1 MVIYIYGSK
10 KFKKDI
16 KSILSKNNITLD
28 LQEVSTLDKLKDFI
42 KHNPLDIFLID
53 NDKIVEKSILHK
65 IKFLKPK
72 DAIEKEFLE
81 KYGVGDICFNSM
93 NGFVQYL
100 LTRINS
106 DLVCKIKDDNEIKN
120 TEENEEFEFNE
131 SIQDQVE
138 QSKEEE
144 ENQQVEQRDVANI
157 ICIDD
162 IFETEM
168 QEAIEELK

>member
-1 MVIYIYGSK
+1 LVIYIYGKK

-16 KSILSKNNITLD
+16 KSILSKKNITHD
-28 LQEVSTLDKLKDFI
+28 IQEITSLDKLKDFI
-42 KHNPLDIFLID
+42 KKNPLDIFLID
-53 NDKIVEKSILHK
+53 NDKIIEKNILHK
-65 IKFLKPK
+65 IKFFKPK

-93 NGFVQYL
+93 NGFVHYL

-106 DLVCKIKDDNEIKN
+106 DLICQIKDDNDRIKN
-120 TEENEEFEFNE
+120 IDDKEFEFNE
-131 SIQDQVE
+131 SIQE
-138 QSKEEE
+138 QDEQNNEQQ
-144 ENQQVEQRDVANI
+144 ENQQEEQRDVANI

-162 IFETEM
+162 ILENEM